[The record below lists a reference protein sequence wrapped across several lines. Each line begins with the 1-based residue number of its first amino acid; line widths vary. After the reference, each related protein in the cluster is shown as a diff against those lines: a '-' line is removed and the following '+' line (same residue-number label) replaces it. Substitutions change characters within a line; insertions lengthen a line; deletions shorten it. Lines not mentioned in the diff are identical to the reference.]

1 MTKEGLLGR
10 LYNDGE
16 VVIGEGM
23 LSRTMYVMQSGK
35 AKVVRSYGEKEME
48 LAMLGEGDIFGEMSL
63 FDASP
68 RSATV
73 IVIGEARILAIE
85 HEGLLKRIQTD
96 PTLAFRIIKQMSQ
109 RIRKLNSRLSS
120 AQKWIDEANNELLYL
135 DDRGNKV
142 DSNKDNK
149 DQESKLSSILSNI
162 SQIRNELQNLKE
174 IITPGDMPLS
184 TY

>member
-1 MTKEGLLGR
+1 
-10 LYNDGE
+10 
-16 VVIGEGM
+16 
-23 LSRTMYVMQSGK
+23 MYVMQSGK

-48 LAMLGEGDIFGEMSL
+48 LAILGEGDIFGEMSL

-73 IVIGEARILAIE
+73 IVVGEARILAIE
-85 HEGLLKRIQTD
+85 HEGLLKRIKTD

-135 DDRGNKV
+135 GDSDNKV
-142 DSNKDNK
+142 VSNK
-149 DQESKLSSILSNI
+149 DQEFKLSSILSNI

-174 IITPGDMPLS
+174 IVTQVDMPLS

>member
-10 LYNDGE
+10 LYKDGE

-23 LSRTMYVMQSGK
+23 LSRTMYVIQSGE

-85 HEGLLKRIQTD
+85 HEGLLKRIKTD

-135 DDRGNKV
+135 GGSGNKV

-174 IITPGDMPLS
+174 IVTPGDMPLS

>member
-1 MTKEGLLGR
+1 
-10 LYNDGE
+10 
-16 VVIGEGM
+16 
-23 LSRTMYVMQSGK
+23 
-35 AKVVRSYGEKEME
+35 
-48 LAMLGEGDIFGEMSL
+48 
-63 FDASP
+63 
-68 RSATV
+68 
-73 IVIGEARILAIE
+73 
-85 HEGLLKRIQTD
+85 
-96 PTLAFRIIKQMSQ
+96 MSQ

-135 DDRGNKV
+135 GGSGNKV

-174 IITPGDMPLS
+174 IVTPGDMPLS

>member
-1 MTKEGLLGR
+1 
-10 LYNDGE
+10 
-16 VVIGEGM
+16 
-23 LSRTMYVMQSGK
+23 MYVIQSGE

-96 PTLAFRIIKQMSQ
+96 PSLAFRIIKQMSQ
-109 RIRKLNSRLSS
+109 RVRKLNSRLSS
-120 AQKWIDEANNELLYL
+120 AQRWIDEANKELLYL
-135 DDRGNKV
+135 GDSGNRVVSYK
-142 DSNKDNK
+142 DNKDNK

-162 SQIRNELQNLKE
+162 SQIRNELQDLKE
-174 IITPGDMPLS
+174 IVTPGDMPIS
-184 TY
+184 IY

>member
-48 LAMLGEGDIFGEMSL
+48 LAILGEGDIFGEMSL

-73 IVIGEARILAIE
+73 IVVGEARILAIE
-85 HEGLLKRIQTD
+85 HEGLLKRIKTD

-120 AQKWIDEANNELLYL
+120 AQKLIDEANNELLYL
-135 DDRGNKV
+135 GDSGNKV
-142 DSNKDNK
+142 VSNK
-149 DQESKLSSILSNI
+149 DQEFKLSSILSNI

-174 IITPGDMPLS
+174 IVTQVDMPLS